1 MKKTNFLLQFLSLI
15 LLLVLASIGVAA
27 DDDETVLRYA
37 MGTAPSGVFNPAF
50 ITNNYDRQIAHV
62 TYEKLVDLMPSLEY
76 EGELATD
83 WSVSDDNRTLTFN
96 LREGVKWHDGEDF
109 TADDVRFTF
118 EFMAH
123 PDYSG
128 PLFSNIAEIEGIQ
141 AYKDGTADSIS
152 GIEVI
157 DDYTI
162 NITTNDVFAAFLYEI
177 AGQFII
183 PEHIWSTVS
192 VANAA
197 NATEMFRAAIG
208 TGPFRM
214 DEYVPDQYVELVKNE
229 EYWGGTPQIDRFIF
243 VVVNPETQQMQ
254 LVNDEVDFLTTTDLN
269 PDTMQIYEDNGMQV
283 YTTLIYNGAY
293 QVIEVNNQHE
303 LLGNKYVRQALV
315 TAIDREAIV
324 EYILSGYGVVA
335 DTAYPPSSWAYPDG
349 LNEYPYSPEDAIEL
363 LVNEAGWEYTDGTM
377 YADGEPVKFELL
389 YNGDNPIRAQIAP
402 LVQEHWKEIGIELE
416 ITSMEF
422 STLLDFEATGDYEL
436 AMIGNGG
443 GVDPSSV
450 SNELASFGGFNTSL
464 YANDVT
470 DELFREGA
478 TFINVEDRQPIYY
491 QIAEQINEDMPY
503 LFLYH
508 WNEAQVFRSNLVG
521 VQPHNLSNFYK
532 VQDWH
537 FED

>member
-1 MKKTNFLLQFLSLI
+1 MKKINTLLLALSLT
-15 LLLVLASIGVAA
+15 LLLVLAGTGVAA
-27 DDDETVLRYA
+27 DDEAVLRYA

-128 PLFSNIAEIEGIQ
+128 SLFSNIAEIEGIQ
-141 AYKDGTADSIS
+141 EYKDGTADSIS
-152 GIEVI
+152 GIEVV

-162 NITTNDVFAAFLYEI
+162 KITTSNVFAAFLYEI

-192 VANAA
+192 VADAA
-197 NATEMFRAAIG
+197 NATDMLRAAIG
-208 TGPFRM
+208 TGPFKM
-214 DEYVPDQYVELVKNE
+214 SEYAPDQYVELVKNE
-229 EYWGGTPQIDRFIF
+229 DYWGGTPQIDRFIF

-254 LVNDEVDFLTTTDLN
+254 LTGGEIDFLTTTDLN
-269 PDTMQIYEDNGMQV
+269 PDTMKFYEDSGMQIH
-283 YTTLIYNGAY
+283 TTLIYNGAY
-293 QVIEVNNQHE
+293 QVIEVNNQHPI
-303 LLGNKYVRQALV
+303 LGNKYVRQALV
-315 TAIDREAIV
+315 TAIDRESIV
-324 EYILSGYGVVA
+324 EFIMNGYAVVA
-335 DTAYPPSSWAYPDG
+335 DTAYPPSSWAYPEG
-349 LNEYPYSPEDAIEL
+349 LNKYPYSPENAIDL

-377 YADGEPVKFELL
+377 YADGEAVKFELL

-402 LVQEHWKEIGIELE
+402 LVQEYWKEIGVELE

-464 YANDVT
+464 YANEVT
-470 DELFREGA
+470 DEWFREGA
-478 TFINVEDRQPIYY
+478 TYINVEDRQPIYY
-491 QIAEQINEDMPY
+491 QIAQQINEDMPY

-508 WNEAQVFRSNLVG
+508 WNEAQVYRSDLVG

-532 VQDWH
+532 VQDWQ
-537 FED
+537 FEN